1 MDLVDLEVDF
11 KANLFCPSSFP
22 VYALLSTAGNKNEM
36 KFLYPQE
43 YIPLQKK
50 KNHRRRTL

>member
-50 KNHRRRTL
+50 KKS